1 MLDYATKSME
11 RYVTGVYLDLQNS
24 VNSLPSYR
32 CSSYCA
38 QKGGQ
43 AQNIALWLL
52 RFHENVDFDDDNEKK
67 EKKRAHDKNSFNFSN
82 LKRSTHKTTKNKYQ
96 VSKRKTDVWAFN
108 NQLVDEIDFFL
119 RLI

>member
-1 MLDYATKSME
+1 ME
-11 RYVTGVYLDLQNS
+11 RYVTWVYIDLQNS

-32 CSSYCA
+32 CSSHRAQRATKCA
-38 QKGGQ
+38 Q
-43 AQNIALWLL
+43 NVALWLL

-67 EKKRAHDKNSFNFSN
+67 EKKQAHEKNSFNFSN

-96 VSKRKTDVWAFN
+96 VSNRKTDVWAFN

-119 RLI
+119 RSF